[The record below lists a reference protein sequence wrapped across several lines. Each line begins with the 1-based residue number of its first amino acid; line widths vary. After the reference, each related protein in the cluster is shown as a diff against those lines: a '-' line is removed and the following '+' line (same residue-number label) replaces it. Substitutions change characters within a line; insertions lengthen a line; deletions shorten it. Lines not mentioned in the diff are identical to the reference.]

1 MMRILRVVCPHAKLV
16 IIDNDDC
23 GIFDD
28 NDDDD
33 DNDWLVSRA
42 ANVKAAQVSCFAE
55 LPPVASGTSNCE
67 QLRGHYDGDLMWMVV
82 LYIIHIIL

>member
-1 MMRILRVVCPHAKLV
+1 MVGPHAKLV
-16 IIDNDDC
+16 IGNDHC
-23 GIFDD
+23 GRFDD
-28 NDDDD
+28 NDDD

-67 QLRGHYDGDLMWMVV
+67 QLRGWFVKYACNTRVSCPTRFLRSQQCAM
-82 LYIIHIIL
+82 